1 MPKNFISNYEYP
13 VVSTPKGLIRG
24 YFYDGVFNF
33 KGIKYANAKR
43 FHKPEP
49 VEPWEGIKN
58 ALSWGFNCP
67 TMTED
72 SRDETAYLDHRYWPK
87 NENCQYLNVW
97 TTTIDST
104 AKKPVILWIHGGGF
118 AGCSAIELLC
128 ADGEEMCG
136 YGDVVMVSL
145 NHRLNI
151 LGFLDVSAY
160 GPQYDNS
167 GNAGLADLVIALEWI
182 RDNIAAF
189 GGDPDNVTI
198 MGQSGGGGKVCA
210 LLQCPAAD
218 GLFHKAIVHSG
229 IHARRQRP
237 TPEVSKVLVGEMLDI
252 LGISP
257 DEIEKLEEVEY
268 HDLVKAYNTA
278 VPRLRAQGL
287 QPDGWAPLAN
297 GYYQGYARLDGFYEH
312 ALKVPTMIG
321 TCFSEFEKHPMQPFK
336 YQLSEDKI
344 VSLIRER
351 YHENA
356 DRMIDLFRKAYPEK
370 NLLDLLV
377 LDAEVRYGS
386 LDHILKR
393 SAFEGSAPVYSYVF
407 AQEFRNYDN
416 GLTAF
421 HCAELPYAFHTT
433 SRVMVCQ
440 QDGVEKLEDEM
451 AGAWAAF
458 AHTGDPNHEGL
469 AEWPAFT
476 KDNHATMVFC
486 EDSRARIDFDTELI
500 NTKNACDPSFEEKMA
515 MLFRVSEKK

>member
-49 VEPWEGIKN
+49 IEPWEGIKN

-97 TTTIDST
+97 TTTIDDT
-104 AKKPVILWIHGGGF
+104 ARKPVILWIHGGGF

-160 GPQYDNS
+160 GPQYENS

-237 TPEVSKVLVGEMLDI
+237 TPEVSKVLVGEMLGI

-257 DEIEKLEEVEY
+257 DE
-268 HDLVKAYNTA
+268 
-278 VPRLRAQGL
+278 
-287 QPDGWAPLAN
+287 
-297 GYYQGYARLDGFYEH
+297 
-312 ALKVPTMIG
+312 
-321 TCFSEFEKHPMQPFK
+321 
-336 YQLSEDKI
+336 
-344 VSLIRER
+344 
-351 YHENA
+351 
-356 DRMIDLFRKAYPEK
+356 
-370 NLLDLLV
+370 
-377 LDAEVRYGS
+377 
-386 LDHILKR
+386 
-393 SAFEGSAPVYSYVF
+393 
-407 AQEFRNYDN
+407 
-416 GLTAF
+416 
-421 HCAELPYAFHTT
+421 
-433 SRVMVCQ
+433 
-440 QDGVEKLEDEM
+440 
-451 AGAWAAF
+451 
-458 AHTGDPNHEGL
+458 
-469 AEWPAFT
+469 
-476 KDNHATMVFC
+476 
-486 EDSRARIDFDTELI
+486 
-500 NTKNACDPSFEEKMA
+500 
-515 MLFRVSEKK
+515 